1 LINTSIGAFNGP
13 SWEALMQLVLKK
25 KYAAE
30 GYQHVP
36 ASGGDFGIEGFTRET
51 GHAFQCYCPDFHY
64 ERKELYAHQRKKIT
78 TDLNSLRN
86 YATGL
91 QSILGDTRIKN
102 WYLITPDVI
111 NKDLIVHAVNKQN
124 EVRDW
129 GLPHLHEEFTVYVH
143 DAGYYMNEIN
153 EVRQIEGVPITIAR
167 ETLKIPELNDEKTD
181 YEGNL
186 ERKTKLRIGDK
197 GEAAFEGLLKLT
209 RRAFLDHDP
218 FFHQLYNSHPHT
230 YWQVVPRPLTS
241 GSKAEGRFGKQDFI
255 YLAASDEYR
264 CPAGQLLTRRHS
276 SMDDGMLLHCYH
288 FSGCQSCSMQKQCT
302 TGKERRVKRWE
313 HEAVVDACMFV

>member
-1 LINTSIGAFNGP
+1 
-13 SWEALMQLVLKK
+13 MQLVLKK

-78 TDLNSLRN
+78 DDLNSLRN

-111 NKDLIVHAVNKQN
+111 NKDLIVHAVKKQN

-153 EVRQIEGVPITIAR
+153 EVRQIEGAPITLAR
-167 ETLKIPELNDEKTD
+167 ETPKIPELNDEKTD

-186 ERKTKLRIGDK
+186 ERKTKLRAGDK
-197 GEAAFEGLLKLT
+197 GDAAFEGLLKLT

-218 FFHQLYNSHPHT
+218 YFHQLYNSHPHT
-230 YWQVVPRPLTS
+230 YWQVARTLHGLEERVEEMSYELTGDPDNLVS
-241 GSKAEGRFGKQDFI
+241 TVRTSLTQHLKEDKLLNIDATMADNIVRRTVARWLAVCQMDF
-255 YLAASDEYR
+255 R
-264 CPAGQLLTRRHS
+264 
-276 SMDDGMLLHCYH
+276 
-288 FSGCQSCSMQKQCT
+288 
-302 TGKERRVKRWE
+302 
-313 HEAVVDACMFV
+313 

>member
-1 LINTSIGAFNGP
+1 
-13 SWEALMQLVLKK
+13 MQLVLKK
-25 KYAAE
+25 KYTAE

-64 ERKELYAHQRKKIT
+64 ERKELYAHQRTKIT
-78 TDLNSLRN
+78 NDLNSLRN

-111 NKDLIVHAVNKQN
+111 NKDLIVHAVKKQN

-153 EVRQIEGVPITIAR
+153 EVRQIEGAPITIAR
-167 ETLKIPELNDEKTD
+167 ETPKIPELNDEKTD

-186 ERKTKLRIGDK
+186 ERKTKLRAGDK
-197 GEAAFEGLLKLT
+197 GETAFEGLLKLT

-230 YWQVVPRPLTS
+230 YWLVARTLHGLEERVEEMSYELTGDPDNLVS
-241 GSKAEGRFGKQDFI
+241 TIRTSLTQHLKDDKLLSIDATMADDIAKRTVARWLAVCQMDF
-255 YLAASDEYR
+255 R
-264 CPAGQLLTRRHS
+264 
-276 SMDDGMLLHCYH
+276 
-288 FSGCQSCSMQKQCT
+288 
-302 TGKERRVKRWE
+302 
-313 HEAVVDACMFV
+313 

>member
-1 LINTSIGAFNGP
+1 
-13 SWEALMQLVLKK
+13 MQLVLKK

-78 TDLNSLRN
+78 DDLNSLRN

-111 NKDLIVHAVNKQN
+111 NKDLIVHAVKKQN

-153 EVRQIEGVPITIAR
+153 DVRQIEGAPITLAR
-167 ETLKIPELNDEKTD
+167 ETPKIPELNDEKTD

-186 ERKTKLRIGDK
+186 ERKTKLRAGDK
-197 GEAAFEGLLKLT
+197 GDAAFEGLLKLT

-218 FFHQLYNSHPHT
+218 YFHQLYNSHPHT
-230 YWQVVPRPLTS
+230 YWQVARTLHGLEERVEEMSYELTGDPDNLVS
-241 GSKAEGRFGKQDFI
+241 TVRTSLTQHLKEDKLLNIDATMADNIVRRTVARWLAVCQMDF
-255 YLAASDEYR
+255 R
-264 CPAGQLLTRRHS
+264 
-276 SMDDGMLLHCYH
+276 
-288 FSGCQSCSMQKQCT
+288 
-302 TGKERRVKRWE
+302 
-313 HEAVVDACMFV
+313 

>member
-1 LINTSIGAFNGP
+1 
-13 SWEALMQLVLKK
+13 MQLVLKK

-64 ERKELYAHQRKKIT
+64 ERKELYVHQRKKIT

-111 NKDLIVHAVNKQN
+111 NKDLIAHAVNKQN
-124 EVRDW
+124 EVRAW

-167 ETLKIPELNDEKTD
+167 ETPKIPELNDEKTD

-197 GEAAFEGLLKLT
+197 GEAAVEGLLKLT

-230 YWQVVPRPLTS
+230 YWQVARTLHGLEERVEEMSYELTGDPDNLVS
-241 GSKAEGRFGKQDFI
+241 TVRTSLTQHLKDDK
-255 YLAASDEYR
+255 
-264 CPAGQLLTRRHS
+264 LLNIDAT
-276 SMDDGMLLHCYH
+276 MADDI
-288 FSGCQSCSMQKQCT
+288 
-302 TGKERRVKRWE
+302 VKRTVARWL
-313 HEAVVDACMFV
+313 AVCQMDFL